1 MVGMPPVSA
10 NPGVRWNRTRLLNRI
25 RALTI
30 GGALLAAL
38 ILGLFAY
45 LLADAH
51 NEDKEDVENR
61 FQDVAQVSG
70 AVTNGIFQSAFQSTQ
85 TEAAADFSGPIED
98 RALTRFAQQ
107 GQARYVAVY
116 DEKGRRLGATPGAPQ
131 PGPAVD
137 TARETGQPRLSDVM
151 GTGDEAVIEFAIPYE
166 TPSGRRIFVTGSPTQ
181 PFADFLAASLGN
193 LSTEFS
199 DAETAMVDSNSIVLG
214 GDNLSSPV
222 GGNLDDAEL
231 LDALREASHGDYGD
245 DRYFASSAITDTPFK
260 IVLDTAKSELYGNIS
275 GTAVSWIIFAAFALA
290 LMGGL
295 FFLRRALVAG
305 AALQRRELNERHAVE
320 INDNIIQGL
329 ALAKYKLEAGQGEA
343 SASQVSETLR
353 EAQRLVSNLLGDAE
367 VQAGQLRREV
377 AAETERPEPPRP
389 AEEK

>member
-1 MVGMPPVSA
+1 V
-10 NPGVRWNRTRLLNRI
+10 NRI

-38 ILGLFAY
+38 ILVVFAY
-45 LLADAH
+45 LIADSYSQ
-51 NEDKEDVENR
+51 EKEDVEKR
-61 FQDVAQVSG
+61 FRGVAEVSG

-85 TEAAADFSGPIED
+85 MQAAEDFSGPVEQS
-98 RALTRFAQQ
+98 ALVEFAQQ

-116 DEKGRRLGATPGAPQ
+116 DQGGSRLGATPGTPR

-137 TARETGQPRLSDVM
+137 VARESGKPRLSDVM
-151 GTGDEAVIEFAIPYE
+151 GTGDEGVIEFAIPYE
-166 TPSGRRIFVTGSPTQ
+166 TPSGRRVFVTGSPTQ

-193 LSTEFS
+193 LRTEFG
-199 DAETAMVDSNSIVLG
+199 DAETAMVDSNGVVLG

-222 GGNLDDAEL
+222 GEKLADPEL
-231 LDALREASHGDYGD
+231 LEALENEVNGNYGG
-245 DRYFASSAITDTPFK
+245 DRYFASSVIENTPFK
-260 IVLDTAKSELYGNIS
+260 IVLDASEDDLYDSITGR
-275 GTAVSWIIFAAFALA
+275 TVSWIIFGAFALA
-290 LMGGL
+290 LVGGL
-295 FFLRRALVAG
+295 FLLRRALT
-305 AALQRRELNERHAVE
+305 AASELQRRELNERHAVE

-343 SASQVSETLR
+343 SATQVSETLR

-377 AAETERPEPPRP
+377 AAETTRPEPPTP
-389 AEEK
+389 EEEQK

>member
-1 MVGMPPVSA
+1 M
-10 NPGVRWNRTRLLNRI
+10 NRI

-38 ILGLFAY
+38 ILGVFAY
-45 LLADAH
+45 LIADGYAEEK
-51 NEDKEDVENR
+51 NDVEER

-85 TEAAADFSGPIED
+85 LQAAEDFSGPVEQS
-98 RALTRFAQQ
+98 ALVEFAAQ
-107 GQARYVAVY
+107 GQARYVVVY
-116 DEKGRRLGATPGAPQ
+116 ADNGRQLGATPGAPP

-137 TARETGQPRLSDVM
+137 VARKSGKPRLSDVM
-151 GTGDEAVIEFAIPYE
+151 GTGEDAVIEFAIPYE

-181 PFADFLAASLGN
+181 PFADFLGASLGQ
-193 LSTEFS
+193 LPDFA
-199 DAETAMVDSNSIVLG
+199 DAETAMLDSNGVVLG

-222 GGNLDDAEL
+222 GEKFDNPDL
-231 LDALREASHGDYGD
+231 LEALQQEDHGDYGD
-245 DRYFASSAITDTPFK
+245 DRYFASSGIENTPFK
-260 IVLDTAKSELYGNIS
+260 IVLDADKEDLYESIS
-275 GTAVSWIIFAAFALA
+275 GPTLSWIIFAAFAVA
-290 LMGGL
+290 LFGGL
-295 FFLRRALVAG
+295 FLLRRALVATSE
-305 AALQRRELNERHAVE
+305 LQRRELNERHAVE

-329 ALAKYKLEAGQGEA
+329 ALAKYKLQAGEGEA

-377 AAETERPEPPRP
+377 AAETTRPEPSQSQPKD
-389 AEEK
+389 EK